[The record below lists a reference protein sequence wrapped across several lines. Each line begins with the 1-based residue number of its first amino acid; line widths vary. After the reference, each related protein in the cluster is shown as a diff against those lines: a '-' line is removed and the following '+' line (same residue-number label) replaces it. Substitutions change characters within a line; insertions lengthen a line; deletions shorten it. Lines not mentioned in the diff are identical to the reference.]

1 MRGRYGGEGDE
12 LHFGCGGVRGLW
24 RETWEAEE
32 PWALRQNSAQ
42 EAWALPRQEQPQIV
56 AAGAS
61 GSLCQ
66 GGAGRSLGAGG

>member
-1 MRGRYGGEGDE
+1 MEGD
-12 LHFGCGGVRGLW
+12 LGGRGL
-24 RETWEAEE
+24 EDQPSEEAEE

-66 GGAGRSLGAGG
+66 GGAGRSLGARG